1 MNAMDSSE
9 FSEPASLEMPNPPRE
24 EETLPG
30 TKPGSGSES
39 FFVVGVG
46 ASAGGL
52 EALEQ
57 FFEHVPQDSGLCFVV
72 VQHLSPDFKSMMDE
86 LLARRTRIPIIRVEN
101 GIEIRPNA
109 IYLMP
114 PRKEMILS
122 AGKLILTDKE
132 PNKGFALPIDRFL
145 RSLAQ
150 DQGSR
155 SIGVILSGTGSD
167 GSRGIR
173 DIHEAGGLVVAQ
185 SEESAKFDGMPRSA
199 RESGLVDLVLTAAEM
214 PDAIL
219 KLVRFRRSPD
229 ADGSDEP
236 VVPEVGLQAI
246 FRMLRAEYGIDFSQY
261 KSSTV
266 TRRVERRL
274 LLNQSSD
281 VNQYV
286 ERLSTN
292 PLELNQLYRD
302 LLISVTQFFR
312 DREAFRLLDTEELPR
327 LLAAAS
333 PDQEFR
339 VWVAGCATGEE
350 AYSLAMLIQDHV
362 ETLPHPPTVRIFAT
376 DAHRGSLDVASMG
389 MYSEEKLLS
398 VQPAYREKFFVRKGD
413 GYQVVPQ
420 LRKMIVFAPH
430 DLMKD
435 TPFTRLDL
443 ITCRNL
449 LIYLQPAAQKKILS
463 LFHFALKTGGVLFL
477 GPSESPGDLSDEFD
491 AIDTHWKLYRKRR
504 DVRLRPDFK
513 LLLPTSQPQRSRPA
527 TTYTAGP
534 GTTDRWQQA
543 VYDRLL
549 EEHMPPSFLI
559 NDRKELVHSFGGAG
573 KFLRVRDG
581 RATSQ
586 FMDLVDH
593 ELKMILQGALS
604 RAEKHQTPVVFTGIR
619 VPAEDGTEALT
630 RLTVKPIRDRLSSL
644 TSYLIIL
651 EDMKQT
657 APVRDQ
663 VAVDLK
669 EASREQ
675 IDSLEEE
682 LGHTRENLQAM
693 IEEQESSNEELQATN
708 EELVASNEE
717 LQSTNEELHSVNEE
731 LYTVNAEYQHKI
743 EELTQV
749 SADLENLLLAT
760 DVGILFLDRNLCI
773 RRFTPRVSQLFNLLP
788 QDIGRPITGFTNQL
802 DEPLTESLH
811 QVLESGTPIEKEIHD
826 RTGNCYFLRIL
837 SYRISPAAQDGV
849 VLSLIDISA
858 LKQAEAHLQH
868 LSSIVESSADA
879 IVGKDLD
886 GTVVSWNRAAE
897 AMYGYTADEMV
908 GRSARILYP
917 EESTE
922 QFDVVLKSIRE
933 GKACTCEHR
942 RRRSDGAV
950 IDVQHTVSPIRDN
963 QGRLV
968 GASGIARDITA
979 RKQAERDI
987 QQAIRNRDHFLAM
1000 LSHELRNPLGAI
1012 LNAAQMLDRV
1022 NLSGPVRDACQ
1033 VVRRQSQQMRLLL
1046 DDLLDVARVTQNK
1059 IVLRREICLLA
1070 DVVAEAMDA
1079 VQPIIDLRDQKLE
1092 VFGLESD
1099 AKVEGEPARLQQV
1112 FINLLKNAAKYS
1124 QRGASISFHL
1134 SSEGNEAVVR
1144 VKDNGVGISPEMLE
1158 RVFDLFVQ
1166 SNETI
1171 DRADGGMGVG
1181 LTLVKAIVELH
1192 HGKIT
1197 ASSAGP
1203 NRGSEFTVRLPLIH
1217 PTNVESSEQEE
1228 GVNHEN
1234 NSSSAPPSP
1243 DNSDKKPEKTKA
1255 ESIRSFRI
1263 AIVEDNEDSRVTL
1276 QSLLQLDGHEVNSAA
1291 DGLAGCQMIMEWQ
1304 PEVAIIDIGLPL
1316 LDGFEV
1322 ARKVRR
1328 SSSRSTPYLIA
1339 LTGYGFPSD
1348 REKVLAAGFD
1358 AHLVK
1363 PLKRTELNKFLSL
1376 IPKSDKPSPD
1386 PKMKQGTESSGKTL
1400 PSEAVDP

>member
-1 MNAMDSSE
+1 
-9 FSEPASLEMPNPPRE
+9 
-24 EETLPG
+24 
-30 TKPGSGSES
+30 
-39 FFVVGVG
+39 
-46 ASAGGL
+46 
-52 EALEQ
+52 
-57 FFEHVPQDSGLCFVV
+57 
-72 VQHLSPDFKSMMDE
+72 MMDE
-86 LLARRTRIPIIRVEN
+86 LLARRTQIPIIRVED

-122 AGKLILTDKE
+122 AGKLILTDKD

-150 DQGSR
+150 DLGSR

-199 RESGLVDLVLTAAEM
+199 RESGLVDLVLTASEM
-214 PDAIL
+214 PEAIL
-219 KLVRFRRSPD
+219 KLVRFRRSPE
-229 ADGSDEP
+229 ADGSEEL
-236 VVPEVGLQAI
+236 VVPEMGLQAI

-261 KSSTV
+261 KPSTV

-281 VNQYV
+281 VDQYV
-286 ERLSTN
+286 EKLATN
-292 PLELNQLYRD
+292 PRELNQLYKD
-302 LLISVTQFFR
+302 LLIGVTQFFR
-312 DREAFRLLDTEELPR
+312 DREAFRLLGSEELPK
-327 LLAAAS
+327 LLAGATAE
-333 PDQEFR
+333 QEFR

-350 AYSLAMLIQDHV
+350 AYSIAIMIHEHLAAMS
-362 ETLPHPPTVRIFAT
+362 HPPTVRIFAT
-376 DAHRGSLDVASMG
+376 DAHRGSLDSASTG
-389 MYSEEKLLS
+389 FYSEEKLAYIS
-398 VQPAYREKFFVRKGD
+398 VARREQYFVRRGD
-413 GYQVVPQ
+413 GYQVVPL

-443 ITCRNL
+443 ITFRNL
-449 LIYLQPAAQKKILS
+449 LIYLQPGPQKKILS
-463 LFHFALKTGGVLFL
+463 LFHFGLKTGGVLFL

-491 AIDTHWKLYRKRR
+491 AIDSHWKLYRKRR

-513 LLLPTSQPQRSRPA
+513 LLQPTPLPQRSRQSIA
-527 TTYTAGP
+527 YSTRSAAS
-534 GTTDRWQQA
+534 DRSQQA

-559 NDRKELVHSFGGAG
+559 NDQKELVHSFGGAG
-573 KFLRVRDG
+573 KYLKARDG

-586 FMDLVDH
+586 FMEMVDH
-593 ELKMILQGALS
+593 ELKMILLGALA

-619 VPAEDGTEALT
+619 VPAEDGTEGLT
-630 RLTVKPIRDRLSSL
+630 RLTVKPIRDRSSSL

-657 APVRDQ
+657 APVRD
-663 VAVDLK
+663 ALSVDLGA
-669 EASREQ
+669 ASREQ
-675 IDSLEEE
+675 IVSLEEE

-788 QDIGRPITGFTNQL
+788 QDVGRPITGFTNQL
-802 DEPLTESLH
+802 DEPLIDSLQ
-811 QVLESGTPIEKEIHD
+811 QVLNNGTPVEKEIHD
-826 RTGNCYFLRIL
+826 REGKCYFLRIL
-837 SYRISPAAQDGV
+837 SYRISPSAQDGV

-858 LKQAEAHLQH
+858 LKEAEAHLQH

-879 IVGKDLD
+879 IVGKDLN

-897 AMYGYTADEMV
+897 TMYGYTADEMI

-917 EESTE
+917 DELYQ
-922 QFDVVLKSIRE
+922 QFDVVLNSIRD
-933 GKACTCEHR
+933 GKANTCEHR
-942 RRRSDGAV
+942 RRRSDGTV
-950 IDVQHTVSPIRDN
+950 IDVQHTISPIWDN
-963 QGRLV
+963 LGRLV
-968 GASGIARDITA
+968 GASGIARDITV

-1012 LNAAQMLDRV
+1012 LNASQLLDQAD
-1022 NLSGPVRDACQ
+1022 LSGKTLEAAQ

-1059 IVLRREICLLA
+1059 ILLRREVCLLA
-1070 DVVAEAMDA
+1070 EVIAEAMDA
-1079 VQPIIDLRDQKLE
+1079 VQPIIDSRDQKLE

-1099 AKVEGEPARLQQV
+1099 AKVEGESARLQQV
-1112 FINLLKNAAKYS
+1112 YINVLKNAAKYS
-1124 QRGASISFHL
+1124 QRGGTITFRL
-1134 SSEGNEAVVR
+1134 STEGDEAVVR
-1144 VKDNGVGISPEMLE
+1144 VKDHGVGISAEMLD

-1192 HGKIT
+1192 HGKIK
-1197 ASSAGP
+1197 AASAGP
-1203 NRGSEFTVRLPLIH
+1203 NKGSEFTVRLPLYKDADATTATVDTGS
-1217 PTNVESSEQEE
+1217 PEQNRS
-1228 GVNHEN
+1228 GR
-1234 NSSSAPPSP
+1234 NSPATRLDHQETLKSQGTDH
-1243 DNSDKKPEKTKA
+1243 DNAARMRT
-1255 ESIRSFRI
+1255 FRI
-1263 AIVEDNEDSRVTL
+1263 AIVEDNEDSRTTL
-1276 QSLLQLDGHEVNSAA
+1276 QALLQLDGHEVNSAA
-1291 DGLAGCQMIMEWQ
+1291 DGLAGCQLIAEWQ
-1304 PEVAIIDIGLPL
+1304 PEVAIIDIGLPV

-1322 ARKVRR
+1322 ARKVRGTASK
-1328 SSSRSTPYLIA
+1328 SSPYLIA

-1363 PLKRTELNKFLSL
+1363 PLKRNELNSFLAA
-1376 IPKSDKPSPD
+1376 IPDD
-1386 PKMKQGTESSGKTL
+1386 R
-1400 PSEAVDP
+1400 